1 MLVIENIDWVVL
13 LSVVLGSYL
22 LGSIPVGYLFVR
34 FVAGRDVREIG
45 SGNIGATNVYRLLGL
60 RYALAVFFLD
70 MLKGL
75 TPVAI
80 VFFLAPQYL
89 AYGIIFAVVGNVFSV
104 FLGFKGGKG
113 IATSAGALLI
123 PLHIAVL
130 SVAALGLII
139 IKFTRY
145 VSVASLII
153 GFSLLGL
160 TWFYFNEYVLTV
172 AILLSLVVFAHRS
185 NIVRIVRGKE
195 KKITRVT

>member
-22 LGSIPVGYLFVR
+22 LGSIPIGYLFVR
-34 FVAGRDVREIG
+34 LVAGRDVREIG

-60 RYALAVFFLD
+60 RYALVVFFLD

-75 TPVAI
+75 TPVAMA
-80 VFFLAPQYL
+80 FFLAPQYL